1 MRLASMLVALCLLPI
16 PALAQSN
23 QSFVQGFGGLR
34 LTSAPT
40 ITPTVGGTV
49 GIGLTPHIQ
58 VVGEAGH
65 IHDVLPSMVETALT
79 LSPVSVRRSAFYG
92 EGGVRLTTGPLG
104 HLGAYGETLF
114 GVARLNTTVSGI
126 GSART
131 DAIANLALRF
141 VNTTSRVGSVGTG
154 IILQGGPVVATI
166 GYRDTRFLSDNALDT
181 LLMAGNS
188 DVNEARVSFGFRF

>member
-1 MRLASMLVALCLLPI
+1 MRLASVLVALCLLPM
-16 PALAQSN
+16 PAMAQSN

-65 IHDVLPSMVETALT
+65 IHDVLPSLVETVLT
-79 LSPVSVRRSAFYG
+79 VSPVSVRRSAFYG
-92 EGGVRLTTGPLG
+92 EGGVRLSTGPVG

-154 IILQGGPVVATI
+154 IILQGGPVVAAI
-166 GYRDTRFLSDNALDT
+166 GYRYTRFLSDNALDT

>member
-1 MRLASMLVALCLLPI
+1 MRLGSVLVALCLLPM
-16 PALAQSN
+16 PAVAQSN

-34 LTSAPT
+34 LTSSPT
-40 ITPTVGGTV
+40 ITPTLGGTV

-92 EGGVRLTTGPLG
+92 EGGVRLSTGPVG

-141 VNTTSRVGSVGTG
+141 VNSTSRVGSVGTG

-166 GYRDTRFLSDNALDT
+166 GYRYTRFLSDNALDT